1 MATRIGL
8 REVRALKPGETIW
21 DAALPGLGA
30 RRQRGEAIAF
40 ILYYRTAQGRQRWY
54 TIGRFGAPW
63 TPETARRE
71 AKRLLGAVAGGGDPA
86 AERRAKRNAK
96 TVAELCD
103 LYLADAEA
111 GRLVTRRRV
120 PKKPSTLLT
129 DRGRIAH
136 HIKPLLGRRTVAA
149 VTHGD
154 VKRFMHDV
162 AEGRTAGRHKT
173 GRRGLARVQ
182 GGRGTAS
189 RTVGLLGAIFAYAVR
204 HQMRGDNP
212 VHGVVRP
219 ADGRRE
225 RRLSDDEYRMLG
237 QGLRKA
243 KETGVWPPA
252 VAAALFLTLT
262 GWRSGEALALRSI
275 ELDLVRRSALL
286 GDTKTGRSIRPLSH
300 LACEVLHSVSP
311 GELVFTATRGD
322 GQMTGFRKFWKRIAR
337 LASLPADVTP
347 HTLRHSFASLAA
359 DPGYSEPTIAAL
371 IGHKGGSVTSRYI
384 HTADAVLLAAADA
397 VANRTAELMQ
407 RGGVVIQLLSR
418 RASGSV

>member
-182 GGRGTAS
+182 GGRGTQHTAAVAS
-189 RTVGLLGAIFAYAVR
+189 CLRSSAQRVARRARVYGDAWRRPNDGLSEVLEANRKACKPAGGCNAAYA
-204 HQMRGDNP
+204 
-212 VHGVVRP
+212 
-219 ADGRRE
+219 
-225 RRLSDDEYRMLG
+225 
-237 QGLRKA
+237 
-243 KETGVWPPA
+243 
-252 VAAALFLTLT
+252 AA
-262 GWRSGEALALRSI
+262 
-275 ELDLVRRSALL
+275 
-286 GDTKTGRSIRPLSH
+286 
-300 LACEVLHSVSP
+300 
-311 GELVFTATRGD
+311 
-322 GQMTGFRKFWKRIAR
+322 
-337 LASLPADVTP
+337 
-347 HTLRHSFASLAA
+347 
-359 DPGYSEPTIAAL
+359 
-371 IGHKGGSVTSRYI
+371 
-384 HTADAVLLAAADA
+384 
-397 VANRTAELMQ
+397 
-407 RGGVVIQLLSR
+407 
-418 RASGSV
+418 